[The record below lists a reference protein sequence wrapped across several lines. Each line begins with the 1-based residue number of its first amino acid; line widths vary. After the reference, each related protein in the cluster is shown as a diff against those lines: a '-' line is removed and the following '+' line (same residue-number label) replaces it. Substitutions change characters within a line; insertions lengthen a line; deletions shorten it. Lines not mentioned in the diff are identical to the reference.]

1 MWGTIESLYDLT
13 YFIVKNA
20 KDLSFEALF
29 FYLFYL
35 FGKRSGM
42 RMFRKFLQ
50 THFHFFKEDSEEW
63 RKYVTK
69 QIVKLGGEPYIPVR
83 EYVGSG
89 KRSKKLAAKNLTTSS
104 TSLPEVTNQEGVLP
118 MKTVI
123 LDAGH
128 GKKDSGAVGATNKLE
143 KDFNLSMVLKV
154 NELLKKNPEINVIL
168 TRSTDVF
175 VELVDRAKVANKAAA
190 VVFLSIHANAGELV
204 AKGSETLYTKD
215 MDKPFATIIHK
226 YLMATTGLTDRKCR
240 YQNLS
245 VCRNTTM
252 PAALIEPGFLTNPA
266 EEELLF
272 NEEFQNKLAVAM
284 AQGICEY
291 LEIKYGVRVTP
302 AGTYPV
308 DVLLN
313 DVPYEGLLI
322 EGKSWVPA
330 KLVLN
335 ALGAR
340 WSYALRSVYVGDTK
354 VDTKNYDGTSYIKGT
369 DLRDLG
375 VVRGVFLDPD
385 AINTK
390 RVLIYPNEKESVANE

>member
-1 MWGTIESLYDLT
+1 
-13 YFIVKNA
+13 
-20 KDLSFEALF
+20 
-29 FYLFYL
+29 
-35 FGKRSGM
+35 
-42 RMFRKFLQ
+42 
-50 THFHFFKEDSEEW
+50 
-63 RKYVTK
+63 
-69 QIVKLGGEPYIPVR
+69 
-83 EYVGSG
+83 
-89 KRSKKLAAKNLTTSS
+89 
-104 TSLPEVTNQEGVLP
+104 

-128 GKKDSGAVGATNKLE
+128 GKKDSGAVGVTKKLE
-143 KDFNLSMVLKV
+143 KDFNLAMVLKV
-154 NELLKKNPEINVIL
+154 NELLKKNPEIQVFI

-175 VELVDRAKVANKAAA
+175 VELVDRAKIANKAGAD
-190 VVFLSIHANAGELV
+190 VFLSIHANAGEAA

-226 YLMATTGLTDRKCR
+226 YLMATTGLVDRKCR
-240 YQNLS
+240 YKNLS

-252 PAALIEPGFLTNPA
+252 PACLIEPGFLTNPA

-272 NEEFQNKLAVAM
+272 NEEFQNKLAVSM

-291 LEIKYGVRVTP
+291 LGVQYGVRTTP

-330 KLVLN
+330 KLILN

-340 WSYALRSVYVGDTK
+340 WSYALRSISVGDTK

-390 RVLIYPNEKESVANE
+390 RVLIYPMEKDGVTNE

>member
-1 MWGTIESLYDLT
+1 MRLFRNYLERHFP
-13 YFIVKNA
+13 YF
-20 KDLSFEALF
+20 
-29 FYLFYL
+29 
-35 FGKRSGM
+35 R
-42 RMFRKFLQ
+42 
-50 THFHFFKEDSEEW
+50 SEEVQFKAW
-63 RKYVTK
+63 TIK
-69 QIVKLGGEPYIPVR
+69 QVVKLGGDPFLPLR
-83 EYVGSG
+83 EYRGVGHSR
-89 KRSKKLAAKNLTTSS
+89 KYVLKNLNLSS
-104 TSLPEVTNQEGVLP
+104 MRSQEGIGPERRYP

-128 GKKDSGAVGATNKLE
+128 GKKDSGAVGVTKKFE

-175 VELVDRAKVANKAAA
+175 VELVDRAKIANKAGAD
-190 VVFLSIHANAGELV
+190 VFLSIHANAGEPP

-226 YLMATTGLTDRKCR
+226 YLMSVTGLADRKCR

-252 PAALIEPGFLTNPA
+252 PAALIEPGFLTNQA

-272 NEEFQNKLAVAM
+272 NEEFQNRLAVAM

-291 LEIKYGVRVTP
+291 LGVKYGVRTTP

-330 KLVLN
+330 KLILN

-340 WSYALRSVYVGDTK
+340 WSYALRSIYVGDTK

-375 VVRGVFLDPD
+375 IVRGVFLDPD

-390 RVLIYPNEKESVANE
+390 RVLIYPKESVTNE

>member
-1 MWGTIESLYDLT
+1 
-13 YFIVKNA
+13 
-20 KDLSFEALF
+20 
-29 FYLFYL
+29 
-35 FGKRSGM
+35 
-42 RMFRKFLQ
+42 
-50 THFHFFKEDSEEW
+50 
-63 RKYVTK
+63 
-69 QIVKLGGEPYIPVR
+69 
-83 EYVGSG
+83 
-89 KRSKKLAAKNLTTSS
+89 
-104 TSLPEVTNQEGVLP
+104 

-128 GKKDSGAVGATNKLE
+128 GKKDSGAVGVTKKFE

-175 VELVDRAKVANKAAA
+175 VELVDRAKIANKAGAD
-190 VVFLSIHANAGELV
+190 VFLSIHANAGEPP

-226 YLMATTGLTDRKCR
+226 YLMSVTGLADRKCR

-252 PAALIEPGFLTNPA
+252 PAALIEPGFLTNQA

-272 NEEFQNKLAVAM
+272 NEEFQNRLAVAM

-291 LEIKYGVRVTP
+291 LGVKYGVRTTP

-330 KLVLN
+330 KLILN

-340 WSYALRSVYVGDTK
+340 WSYALRSIYVGDTK

-375 VVRGVFLDPD
+375 IVRGVFLDPD

-390 RVLIYPNEKESVANE
+390 RVLIYPKESVTNE

>member
-1 MWGTIESLYDLT
+1 MWGAVDTLYDLI
-13 YFIVKNA
+13 YFVLRNL
-20 KDLSFEALF
+20 KDFRWEALIGYSL
-29 FYLFYL
+29 YLL
-35 FGKRSGM
+35 GKRSGM
-42 RMFRKFLQ
+42 KMFRKFLV
-50 THFHFFKEDSEEW
+50 THFKYLEDEESQW
-63 RKYVTK
+63 RYYVNK
-69 QIVKLGGEPYIPVR
+69 QLVKLGAPQFIPKKQ
-83 EYVGSG
+83 YVGNG
-89 KRSKKLAAKNLTTSS
+89 RRLKQQEAKNLTTSS
-104 TSLPEVTNQEGVLP
+104 TLSQGANAPERRYV

-128 GKKDSGAVGATNKLE
+128 GKKDSGAIGATKKLE

-154 NELLKKNPEINVIL
+154 NELLKKNPKINVIL

-175 VELVDRAKVANKAAA
+175 VELVDRAKIANKAKAD
-190 VVFLSIHANAGELV
+190 VFLSIHANAGSSDSR
-204 AKGSETLYTKD
+204 GSETLYTKD

-226 YLMATTGLTDRKCR
+226 HLMSATRLLDRKCR

-245 VCRNTTM
+245 VCRNTQM

-291 LEIKYGVRVTP
+291 LGVPYGVRSTP

-308 DVLLN
+308 DVILN

-330 KLVLN
+330 KLILN
-335 ALGAR
+335 ALGAS
-340 WSYALRSVYVGDTK
+340 WSYALRSIYVGDTK
-354 VDTKNYDGTSYIKGT
+354 VDTKIYDGTSYIKGT

-385 AINTK
+385 AVNTK
-390 RVLIYPNEKESVANE
+390 RVLIYPKESVTNE

>member
-1 MWGTIESLYDLT
+1 MWGAVDTLYDLI
-13 YFIVKNA
+13 YFVLRNL
-20 KDLSFEALF
+20 KDFRWEALIGYSL
-29 FYLFYL
+29 YLL
-35 FGKRSGM
+35 GKRSGM
-42 RMFRKFLQ
+42 KMFRKFMV
-50 THFHFFKEDSEEW
+50 THFKYLEDEESQW
-63 RKYVTK
+63 RYYVNK
-69 QIVKLGGEPYIPVR
+69 QLVKLGAPQFIPKKQ
-83 EYVGSG
+83 YVGNG
-89 KRSKKLAAKNLTTSS
+89 RRLKKQAATNLTTSS
-104 TSLPEVTNQEGVLP
+104 TLSQGASAPERRYL

-128 GKKDSGAVGATNKLE
+128 GKKDSGAIGATKKLE
-143 KDFNLSMVLKV
+143 KDFNLSMVLKI

-175 VELVDRAKVANKAAA
+175 VELVDRAKIANKAKAD
-190 VVFLSIHANAGELV
+190 VFLSIHANAGDAS

-215 MDKPFATIIHK
+215 MDKPFATIVHK
-226 YLMATTGLTDRKCR
+226 YLMSVTGLADRKCR

-245 VCRNTTM
+245 VCRNTQM

-284 AQGICEY
+284 AQAICEY
-291 LEIKYGVRVTP
+291 LGVRYGVRTTP

-308 DVLLN
+308 DVILN

-322 EGKSWVPA
+322 DGKSWVPA
-330 KLVLN
+330 KLILN

-340 WSYALRSVYVGDTK
+340 WSYALRSIYVGDTK
-354 VDTKNYDGTSYIKGT
+354 VDTKIYDGTSYIKGT

-385 AINTK
+385 AVNTK
-390 RVLIYPNEKESVANE
+390 RVLIYPKEG

>member
-1 MWGTIESLYDLT
+1 MLAIIQYLLYDLP
-13 YFIVKNA
+13 YFLYKTADNFKWDGLIIFTVYQ
-20 KDLSFEALF
+20 L
-29 FYLFYL
+29 
-35 FGKRSGM
+35 GRISGM
-42 RMFRKFLQ
+42 RLFRNHLER
-50 THFHFFKEDSEEW
+50 HFPYFQSEEVQFKAW
-63 RKYVTK
+63 TIK
-69 QIVKLGGEPYIPVR
+69 QVVKLGGDPFLPQK
-83 EYVGSG
+83 EYRGAG
-89 KRSKKLAAKNLTTSS
+89 RSKKSVLKNFDSSS
-104 TSLPEVTNQEGVLP
+104 TKLQGAIAPERRYP
-118 MKTVI
+118 MKKAI
-123 LDAGH
+123 IDGGH
-128 GKKDSGAVGATNKLE
+128 GKKDPGGNGYTGKLE
-143 KDFNLSMVLKV
+143 KDFNLAVALKI
-154 NELLKKNPEINVIL
+154 NEILKKNPEIDVIL

-175 VELVDRAKVANKAAA
+175 VELVDRAKIANKAKAD
-190 VVFLSIHANAGELV
+190 VFLSIHANAGEPS

-226 YLMATTGLTDRKCR
+226 YLMSVTGLTDRKCR

-252 PAALIEPGFLTNPA
+252 PACLIEPGFLTNPA

-291 LEIKYGVRVTP
+291 LGVKYGVRSTP

-330 KLVLN
+330 KLILN

-340 WSYALRSVYVGDTK
+340 WSYALRSIYVGDTK
-354 VDTKNYDGTSYIKGT
+354 VDTKIYDGTSYIKGT

-390 RVLIYPNEKESVANE
+390 RVLIYPKESVTNE

>member
-1 MWGTIESLYDLT
+1 
-13 YFIVKNA
+13 
-20 KDLSFEALF
+20 
-29 FYLFYL
+29 
-35 FGKRSGM
+35 
-42 RMFRKFLQ
+42 
-50 THFHFFKEDSEEW
+50 
-63 RKYVTK
+63 
-69 QIVKLGGEPYIPVR
+69 
-83 EYVGSG
+83 
-89 KRSKKLAAKNLTTSS
+89 
-104 TSLPEVTNQEGVLP
+104 
-118 MKTVI
+118 MKTVVI
-123 LDAGH
+123 DAGH
-128 GKKDSGAVGATNKLE
+128 GKKDSGAVGATKKLE

-154 NELLKKNPEINVIL
+154 NELLKKNPEITVIL

-175 VELVDRAKVANKAAA
+175 VELVDRAKIANKAKAD
-190 VVFLSIHANAGELV
+190 VFLSIHANAGDEGV
-204 AKGSETLYTKD
+204 GGSETLYTKD

-226 YLMATTGLTDRKCR
+226 YLMAATGLPDRKCR

-252 PAALIEPGFLTNPA
+252 PACLIEPGFLTNPA

-284 AQGICEY
+284 AHGICEY
-291 LEIKYGVRVTP
+291 LGVPYGVRSTP

-330 KLVLN
+330 KLLLN

-340 WSYALRSVYVGDTK
+340 WSYSLRSIYVGDTK

-385 AINTK
+385 AVNTK
-390 RVLIYPNEKESVANE
+390 RVLIYPKEG

>member
-1 MWGTIESLYDLT
+1 
-13 YFIVKNA
+13 
-20 KDLSFEALF
+20 
-29 FYLFYL
+29 
-35 FGKRSGM
+35 
-42 RMFRKFLQ
+42 
-50 THFHFFKEDSEEW
+50 
-63 RKYVTK
+63 
-69 QIVKLGGEPYIPVR
+69 
-83 EYVGSG
+83 
-89 KRSKKLAAKNLTTSS
+89 
-104 TSLPEVTNQEGVLP
+104 

-123 LDAGH
+123 IDGGH
-128 GKKDSGAVGATNKLE
+128 GKKDPGGNGATGKLE
-143 KDFNLSMVLKV
+143 KDFNLSMVLKI
-154 NELLKKNPEINVIL
+154 NELLKKNPEIKVIL

-175 VELVDRAKVANKAAA
+175 VELVDRAKIANKAKAD
-190 VVFLSIHANAGELV
+190 VFLSIHANAGEAS

-226 YLMATTGLTDRKCR
+226 YLMSVTGLTDRKCR

-272 NEEFQNKLAVAM
+272 NEEFQNRLAVAM

-291 LEIKYGVRVTP
+291 LGVQYGVRVTP
-302 AGTYPV
+302 PGTYPV
-308 DVLLN
+308 PILIGDMSPF
-313 DVPYEGLLI
+313 DGLLI

-330 KLVLN
+330 KLILN

-375 VVRGVFLDPD
+375 VVRNVFLDPD
-385 AINTK
+385 AVNTK
-390 RVLIYPNEKESVANE
+390 RVLIYTL

>member
-1 MWGTIESLYDLT
+1 MWSVFETLYDLC
-13 YFIVKNA
+13 YFIFKNIDNI
-20 KDLSFEALF
+20 KWEALIG
-29 FYLFYL
+29 YSLYL

-42 RMFRKFLQ
+42 KMFRRFMV
-50 THFHFFKEDSEEW
+50 THFKHLEDEDTQW
-63 RKYVTK
+63 RNWVSK
-69 QIVKLGGEPYIPVR
+69 QLVRVGGEPFLPQR
-83 EYVGSG
+83 EYRGAG
-89 KRSKKLAAKNLTTSS
+89 RSRKLPAKNFDSSS
-104 TSLPEVTNQEGVLP
+104 TKSQGEIAPERRYP

-128 GKKDSGAVGATNKLE
+128 GKKDSGAVGATKKLE
-143 KDFNLSMVLKV
+143 KEFNLSMVLKI

-175 VELVDRAKVANKAAA
+175 VELVDRAKIANKAGAY
-190 VVFLSIHANAGELV
+190 VFLSIHANAGDT
-204 AKGSETLYTKD
+204 ASKGSETLYTKE
-215 MDKPFATIIHK
+215 MDKPFAMIIHK

-252 PAALIEPGFLTNPA
+252 PACLIEPGFLTNPS

-291 LEIKYGVRVTP
+291 LGVKYGVRVTP

-330 KLVLN
+330 KLILN

-340 WSYALRSVYVGDTK
+340 WSYALRSIYVGDTK
-354 VDTKNYDGTSYIKGT
+354 VDTKIYDGTSYIKGT

-390 RVLIYPNEKESVANE
+390 RVLIYPKESVTNE

>member
-1 MWGTIESLYDLT
+1 MWSVFETLYDLC
-13 YFIVKNA
+13 YFIFKNIDSI
-20 KDLSFEALF
+20 KWEALIG
-29 FYLFYL
+29 YSLYL

-42 RMFRKFLQ
+42 KMFRRFMV
-50 THFHFFKEDSEEW
+50 THFKHLEDEDTQW
-63 RKYVTK
+63 RNWVSK
-69 QIVKLGGEPYIPVR
+69 QLVRVGGEPFLPQR
-83 EYVGSG
+83 EYRGAG
-89 KRSKKLAAKNLTTSS
+89 RSRKLPAKNFDSSS
-104 TSLPEVTNQEGVLP
+104 TKLQGAIAPERRYP

-128 GKKDSGAVGATNKLE
+128 GKKDSGAVGATKKLE
-143 KDFNLSMVLKV
+143 KDFDLSMVLKV

-175 VELVDRAKVANKAAA
+175 VELVDRAKIANKAAA
-190 VVFLSIHANAGELV
+190 DVFLSIHANAGEPP

-215 MDKPFATIIHK
+215 MDKPFADVIHK
-226 YLMATTGLTDRKCR
+226 YLMSVTGLTDRKCR
-240 YQNLS
+240 FKNLS

-252 PAALIEPGFLTNPA
+252 PACLIEPGFLTNPA

-291 LEIKYGVRVTP
+291 LGVKYGVRSTP
-302 AGTYPV
+302 AGTYPA

-330 KLVLN
+330 KLILN

-340 WSYALRSVYVGDTK
+340 WSYALRSIYVGDTK
-354 VDTKNYDGTSYIKGT
+354 VETKIYDGTSYIKGT

-390 RVLIYPNEKESVANE
+390 RVLIYPKESVTNE

>member
-1 MWGTIESLYDLT
+1 MWGAADTIYDLI
-13 YFIVKNA
+13 YFVLRNL
-20 KDLSFEALF
+20 KDFRWEALIG
-29 FYLFYL
+29 YSLYL

-42 RMFRKFLQ
+42 KMFRRFMT
-50 THFHFFKEDSEEW
+50 THFKYLEDEDSQW
-63 RKYVTK
+63 RYYVNK
-69 QIVKLGGEPYIPVR
+69 QLVNLGAERFIPKKQ
-83 EYVGSG
+83 YVGNG
-89 KRSKKLAAKNLTTSS
+89 KRSKRPAVKNLTTSS
-104 TSLPEVTNQEGVLP
+104 TLSQEGIGPERRYP

-128 GKKDSGAVGATNKLE
+128 GKKDSGAVGATKKLE
-143 KDFNLSMVLKV
+143 KDFNLAMVLKV
-154 NELLKKNPEINVIL
+154 NELLKKNPEIQVVL

-175 VELVDRAKVANKAAA
+175 VELVDRAKIANKAGAD
-190 VVFLSIHANAGELV
+190 VFLSIHANAGEPP
-204 AKGSETLYTKD
+204 ANGSETLYTKD

-226 YLMATTGLTDRKCR
+226 YLMSVTGLVDRKCR

-272 NEEFQNKLAVAM
+272 NEELQNKLAVAM

-291 LEIKYGVRVTP
+291 LGVKYGVRVTP

-330 KLVLN
+330 KLILN

-340 WSYALRSVYVGDTK
+340 WSYALRSIYVGDTK
-354 VDTKNYDGTSYIKGT
+354 VDTKIYDGTSYIKGT

-390 RVLIYPNEKESVANE
+390 RVLIYPKESVTNE

>member
-1 MWGTIESLYDLT
+1 MALIQYLLYDLP
-13 YFIVKNA
+13 YFLYKTADNFKWDGLIIFTV
-20 KDLSFEALF
+20 
-29 FYLFYL
+29 YQI
-35 FGKRSGM
+35 GRISGM
-42 RMFRKFLQ
+42 RLFRNYLER
-50 THFHFFKEDSEEW
+50 HFPYFQSEEVQFKAW
-63 RKYVTK
+63 TVK
-69 QIVKLGGEPYIPVR
+69 QIVKLGGDPFLPLR
-83 EYVGSG
+83 EYRGAGHSRKYVPKSFDLFST
-89 KRSKKLAAKNLTTSS
+89 RSQGASA
-104 TSLPEVTNQEGVLP
+104 PERRYP

-128 GKKDSGAVGATNKLE
+128 GKKDSGAIGATKKLE
-143 KDFNLSMVLKV
+143 KEFNLSMVLKV

-175 VELVDRAKVANKAAA
+175 VELTDRAKIANKAKAD
-190 VVFLSIHANAGELV
+190 VFLSIHANAGGTD
-204 AKGSETLYTKD
+204 ARGSETLYTKEI
-215 MDKPFATIIHK
+215 DKAFATTIHK
-226 YLMATTGLTDRKCR
+226 YLMAATGLMDRKCR
-240 YQNLS
+240 SQNLS
-245 VCRNTTM
+245 VCRNTQM

-284 AQGICEY
+284 AQAICEY
-291 LEIKYGVRVTP
+291 LGVRYGVRTTP

-308 DVLLN
+308 DVVLN

-330 KLVLN
+330 KLILN
-335 ALGAR
+335 ALGTR
-340 WSYALRSVYVGDTK
+340 WSYALRCVYVGDTK

-385 AINTK
+385 SVNTK
-390 RVLIYPNEKESVANE
+390 RVLIYPKEG